1 MRLNIKNLIHFLA
14 SHIITY
20 LLSYFTLYAIILFL
34 PYILPPQRLLYLPV
48 LYAVIILIPLI
59 SIQVG
64 VALNELIRLR
74 PVPILLIYYFLY
86 DPDED
91 LPNPELDPIKS
102 EIGLVTLFLLLA
114 GGYIAWPVFF
124 AYGLITTY
132 EVFGKSF
139 VLSPEF
145 IRGYLEQVA
154 FAIPPFLGILLL
166 ILILSVFT
174 IERRYISR

>member
-1 MRLNIKNLIHFLA
+1 MNFKQIVYFLV
-14 SHIITY
+14 SHALTY
-20 LLSYFTLYAIILFL
+20 LLAYFTLYAIILFL
-34 PYILPPQRLLYLPV
+34 PYVLPPQRLLYIPV
-48 LYAVIILIPLI
+48 LYAIVILIPLI

-64 VALNELIRLR
+64 VALDELLRLK
-74 PVPILLIYYFLY
+74 PAPILLIYYFLY

-91 LPNPELDPIKS
+91 LPNPALDPIKS
-102 EIGLVTLFLLLA
+102 KIGLVTLGLLLA

-132 EVFGKSF
+132 DIFGKSF
-139 VLSPEF
+139 TLSPEF

-166 ILILSVFT
+166 VLILSVFT